1 MAVVTGFNI
10 PSWHRHRVGIS
21 TIGFVLLLIAINVGH
36 WALFVAHSLKLL
48 LRRCKNARRRPKTAR
63 ELRQESRARER
74 QRLAKQ
80 RRAGL
85 ALVSI
90 ETERGLITTD
100 RARPPSPEASVEDDM
115 RVAAV
120 ALVEESLRG
129 ELELRGSRQ
138 RGHEKDKRQGHSAA
152 SRMERQEIG
161 SEEEGEHDAPRRGGT
176 LKAKGDL
183 SLDSAASVGPRS
195 CSANPASARA
205 CGRRQQPWHDGSL
218 EASAETGMGQGT
230 LQHSVGNTT
239 LELSAIEIPINEW
252 GAELPTPDLPGLS
265 LQQPTSDP
273 DSRRENHRVE
283 SPSSGERPGT
293 SQNRHVLPGA
303 GVGNVRQ
310 RPASKQMILPPTGE
324 RQKDRDIDPVALRK
338 LLATAKA
345 AKESRARPH
354 KEEEKRPSEGHADAG
369 DDSEACLGLE
379 RRLAF
384 LKASP
389 AGLGQPAQTTQAGR
403 RPKDPTMLG
412 PSA

>member
-36 WALFVAHSLKLL
+36 WALFIAHSLKLL

-74 QRLAKQ
+74 QQLAKQ

-129 ELELRGSRQ
+129 ELELRGSRR
-138 RGHEKDKRQGHSAA
+138 RGHERNKRQDHSAA

-183 SLDSAASVGPRS
+183 SLDSAASVGP
-195 CSANPASARA
+195 
-205 CGRRQQPWHDGSL
+205 
-218 EASAETGMGQGT
+218 
-230 LQHSVGNTT
+230 
-239 LELSAIEIPINEW
+239 
-252 GAELPTPDLPGLS
+252 
-265 LQQPTSDP
+265 
-273 DSRRENHRVE
+273 
-283 SPSSGERPGT
+283 
-293 SQNRHVLPGA
+293 
-303 GVGNVRQ
+303 
-310 RPASKQMILPPTGE
+310 
-324 RQKDRDIDPVALRK
+324 
-338 LLATAKA
+338 
-345 AKESRARPH
+345 
-354 KEEEKRPSEGHADAG
+354 
-369 DDSEACLGLE
+369 
-379 RRLAF
+379 
-384 LKASP
+384 
-389 AGLGQPAQTTQAGR
+389 
-403 RPKDPTMLG
+403 
-412 PSA
+412 